1 MNILIT
7 GGNGFIGTRLV
18 NVLSKKGHKI
28 TLIDPI
34 VKENIG
40 PNINQINCDFREVN
54 KFINAL
60 KDTELVIHLAALLG
74 VDNCEKSA
82 SSTLKANG
90 SRACKFFDLC
100 KECGVRKIIYTSS
113 SEVYGDIEE
122 AKETS
127 QVAPKSN
134 YALAKLYSERYL
146 ETITSNTFSSIVLR
160 LFSIYGKGQRD
171 DFVISKFMS
180 MAKSKIPLTIYE
192 PGTQLRAFCHINDL
206 VSAVE
211 NCIDNF
217 NYLGNFT
224 LFNIGNNTEPITVN
238 DLAIKILKL
247 HNLDS
252 KKYLKR
258 IPLKNTIRGEARE
271 IYFRTPSI
279 EKSKKLIGYEPKV
292 SLNEGLKEFM
302 EN

>member
-18 NVLSKKGHKI
+18 NALSKKDHKI
-28 TLIDPI
+28 TLIDPVLREI
-34 VKENIG
+34 TDRS
-40 PNINQINCDFREVN
+40 INQINCDFREVN
-54 KFINAL
+54 KFKAAL
-60 KDTELVIHLAALLG
+60 EDAELVIHLAALLG

-100 KECGVRKIIYTSS
+100 KESGVKKIIYTSS

-127 QVAPKSN
+127 QVSPKSN

-146 ETITSNTFSSIVLR
+146 ETITSDSFSSIVLR

-180 MAKSKIPLTIYE
+180 MAKTKTPLTIYE
-192 PGTQLRAFCHINDL
+192 PGTQLRAFCHVTDL

-217 NYLGNFT
+217 NNLGNFT

-247 HNLDS
+247 HNLDT

-292 SLNEGLKEFM
+292 NLNEGLNEFM
-302 EN
+302 E